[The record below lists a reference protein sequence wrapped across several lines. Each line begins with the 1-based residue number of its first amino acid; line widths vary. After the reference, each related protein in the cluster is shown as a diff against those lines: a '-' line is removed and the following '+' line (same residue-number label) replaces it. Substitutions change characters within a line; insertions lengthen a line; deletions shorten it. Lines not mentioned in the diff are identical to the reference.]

1 MTVLNVRDF
10 GAVGDG
16 VTDDT
21 QAIQDAID
29 QAVDGDTVLIPET
42 TDHYLMS
49 ENSRGNAFYMDETVS
64 DITITGE
71 GPGSYLKLDD
81 VRDDSYVNMFRFDC
95 RGDPF
100 ALEIRNLKIS
110 TSLDVN
116 TRIGR
121 EGHAG
126 IYLVAEGQYDAVSGF
141 DFRFEDILLEDMA
154 GVGFG
159 FWGGVDTVK
168 ANRITVDTTD
178 DQHAFQ
184 LGSATTS
191 HDESDVVNEFTS
203 LKALDVGSGDAT
215 IGNGISVNRS
225 ILVEDFYVDTA
236 YAGNKF
242 SGGGGGYAYVRNGT
256 FTGDSNANS
265 LFRDS
270 VNRGG
275 PWGVELDRIVF
286 RDTDSTGG
294 LRCGG
299 RDQHVGTWDVGEL
312 EFRNL
317 DRNDTRNETIYVTEN
332 AVFDGGTVHI
342 DTVPHNG
349 IAHNSENA
357 GSLDTLNQWEVDG
370 SPTNDFGGAN
380 FSVGSVN
387 EQASP
392 GLDVPAP
399 DEVGAWSAETSTDE
413 EEPAE
418 EPVEEDT
425 EEDAEESDSFEEW
438 TPRWASDVDE
448 WGVVSGDG
456 FDGGHALQYEHSGT
470 DPGRHAISWD
480 AVGEPSDVEVLDKF
494 RVPAFNEAE
503 SSGYHARVHLRSS
516 ARNGN
521 ETGYWIEL
529 ESPAEGFR
537 LAKYN
542 DDGTLTTMERFGTPE
557 EDTFFYRRFRAEGD
571 RLQAKV
577 WPVTEPEP
585 AEWTVEHTDSD
596 HTDGWVGLGSYDVDP
611 VETDVFSAAVGGE
624 TAELS
629 PGGEP
634 TVAWQSPTAGRRVG
648 GTVSVRLSAADG
660 TGAQEGL
667 TVEYRVGD
675 GAWSGTTYDAET
687 GTYVGQW
694 DSTATAD
701 GEVALEARVTD
712 DAGSTAASAIDVIV
726 DNRPEITSL
735 VANEA
740 TVDGATLNGD
750 LTSLGGSDEVTV
762 WFEYRPTGTDA
773 WDVAG
778 ERTLSEPGEFSRVVS
793 GLEAGTEYEHR
804 AVAQGDGGPIDGG
817 IVRFDTLAAPEA
829 SSAPSVDRF
838 DVTDQS
844 GQEWTRFDVDW
855 TVSDAEND
863 LDAVVTTLEYG
874 GRTVAAQSTRVN
886 GDTASYTHVLRVRGD
901 VDTVSLW
908 VNDTSNDTA
917 SESIDV

>member
-1 MTVLNVRDF
+1 MTILNVRDF

-16 VTDDT
+16 STDDT

-29 QAVDGDTVLIPET
+29 QAADGDTVLIPET

-49 ENSRGNAFYMDETVS
+49 ENSRGNAFYMDDTVS
-64 DITITGE
+64 NITITGE

-81 VRDDSYVNMFRFDC
+81 VSDDSYVNMFRFDC

-178 DQHAFQ
+178 DQHGFQ

-191 HDESDVVNEFTS
+191 HSESDVVNEFTS
-203 LKALDVGSGDAT
+203 LKALDIGAGDAT

-225 ILVEDFYVDTA
+225 ILIEDFYVDTA

-242 SGGGGGYAYVRNGT
+242 SGGAGGYAYVRNGT
-256 FTGDSNANS
+256 FTGDSNTNS

-275 PWGVELDRIVF
+275 EWGVELDQIVF
-286 RDTDSTGG
+286 RDTDSTAG

-299 RDQHVGTWDVGEL
+299 RDGNVGTWDIGEL

-317 DRNDTRNETIYVTEN
+317 DRNDTRNETIYITEN
-332 AVFDGGTVHI
+332 AVFDGQEIHI
-342 DTVPHNG
+342 DNVPHNG
-349 IAHNSENA
+349 IAHNSGNA
-357 GSLDTLNQWEVDG
+357 GSLGTLNQRELDG
-370 SPTNDFGGAN
+370 SPANDFGGAN
-380 FSVGSVN
+380 FSVGSIN

-399 DEVGAWSAETSTDE
+399 DEVGAWSAETSTGD
-413 EEPAE
+413 
-418 EPVEEDT
+418 EEDT
-425 EEDAEESDSFEEW
+425 EDDEEDTSESESFEEW
-438 TPRWASDVDE
+438 TPQWASGVGE
-448 WGVVSGDG
+448 WSVVSGDE

-480 AVGEPSDVEVLDKF
+480 AVGEPSDVEVVDKF
-494 RVPAFNEAE
+494 RVPSFNDGE

-516 ARNGN
+516 VRNGN

-529 ESPAEGFR
+529 ESPANGFR
-537 LAKYN
+537 LGKYN
-542 DDGTLTTMERFGTPE
+542 DDGMLTTMERFGAPE

-571 RLQAKV
+571 QLKAKI

-585 AEWTVEHTDSD
+585 ASWTVERTDSD
-596 HTDGWVGLGSYDVDP
+596 HTDGWVGIGSYDTDP
-611 VETDVFSAAVGGE
+611 VETDVISVAIGGE
-624 TAELS
+624 TVEIA
-629 PGGEP
+629 PDAVEP
-634 TVAWQSPTAGRRVG
+634 TIAWQSPTDGQRVS
-648 GTVSVRLSAADG
+648 GTTSVRLSAADG

-667 TVEYRVGD
+667 TVDYRVGD
-675 GAWSGTTYDAET
+675 SAWSGTTYDADT
-687 GTYVGQW
+687 GTYKGKW

-701 GEVALEARVTD
+701 GEVTLEARVTD
-712 DAGSTAASAIDVIV
+712 DTGSTAESTVGAIV

-735 VANEA
+735 VANET
-740 TVDGATLNGD
+740 TVDSATLNGD
-750 LTSLGGSDEVTV
+750 LSDLGGSNEVTV
-762 WFEYRPTGTDA
+762 WFEYRPAGTDA
-773 WDVAG
+773 WSVAG

-793 GLEAGTEYEHR
+793 GLEAGTEYDHR
-804 AVAQGDGGPIDGG
+804 TVAQGDAGPIDGG
-817 IVRFDTLAAPEA
+817 ILQFDTLAAPEP
-829 SSAPSVDRF
+829 SSAPSIDRF

-844 GQEWTRFDVDW
+844 DSTWTRFDVDW
-855 TVSDAEND
+855 SVADAEND

-874 GRTVAAQSTRVN
+874 GRTVAAKSTRVN
-886 GDTASYTHVLRVRGD
+886 GDSASYTHVLRVRGA
-901 VDTVSLW
+901 VDTVRLS
-908 VNDTSNDTA
+908 VNDSSNETA
-917 SESIDV
+917 TESVEV